1 VKASVATAILVL
13 AGSALLVIPLLPA
26 FDELRGKR
34 DARPLDVIHKYGGEI
49 TYFAS
54 GFRNYIA
61 VLQERLRQCAATRT
75 TGWGRLR
82 NGEEY
87 VLLGD
92 DRQPFPEAANLQ
104 GSRCRRLIAAGIKVT
119 LPNDL
124 NFAKEIYARKSLIG
138 GERNTFRAILCDE
151 DIHLREGSETM
162 RWAHACG
169 QFQVDSGCNLY
180 GRVSSDSEILLAPG
194 CSFQRLHAPRILFG
208 HTSQNRWFADHCGSN
223 QSTDGLLPRRLV
235 DGDVEIRPGGVIAEN
250 LVARGR
256 LRVGAR
262 ARMLGSVK
270 GHGSV
275 VLEEGVQVNGSV
287 ISSGEL
293 RIGSGCHIGGPILAE
308 HQIEIAS
315 GAVCGTA
322 NSPTTVSSPVVQAME
337 GTLFFGTL
345 WAREIGWVTTEA

>member
-1 VKASVATAILVL
+1 VKASVAIAILVL
-13 AGSALLVIPLLPA
+13 AESALLVVPLLPA
-26 FDELRGKR
+26 FDELRRKR
-34 DARPLDVIHKYGGEI
+34 DSRPLEVIQKHGGEI
-49 TYFAS
+49 TYFAL

-61 VLQERLRQCAATRT
+61 PLQERLGQCVETRT
-75 TGWGRLR
+75 SGWGRLK
-82 NGEEY
+82 NGEQY

-92 DRQPFPEAANLQ
+92 DRQPFPKAANLQ
-104 GSRCRRLIAAGIKVT
+104 GSPCRWLIAAGIDVT

-124 NFAKEIYARKSLIG
+124 NFEKEIYSTKSLIG
-138 GERNTFRAILCDE
+138 GERNAFRAILCDE

-208 HTSQNRWFADHCGSN
+208 RTRENRWPADHDSSN
-223 QSTDGLLPRRLV
+223 QGADPLLPRRLI
-235 DGDVEIRPGGVIAEN
+235 DGDVEIRAGEVIGEN
-250 LVARGR
+250 IVARGR
-256 LRVGAR
+256 LHVGAR
-262 ARMLGSVK
+262 ARMLGSIK
-270 GHGSV
+270 GHRSV
-275 VLEEGVQVNGSV
+275 VLEEDVEVSGSL

-293 RIGSGCHIGGPILAE
+293 RIGPGCRIGGPILAE
-308 HQIEIAS
+308 HQIEIAT

-345 WAREIGWVTTEA
+345 WARDIGWVTTQA